1 MNTVK
6 LYRLA
11 KDNKTIEMLK
21 IKCTQSTNFFARFGR
36 PRTTPYAHEAQEHFI
51 NQGWSRKKPTPLATS
66 KSKLALS
73 VRRAVLDLR
82 TPV

>member
-11 KDNKTIEMLK
+11 KDNRTIEVMK
-21 IKCTQSTNFFARFGR
+21 IKCRQQSRTFRGSSR
-36 PRTTPYAHEAQEHFI
+36 PFPHEAQRHFTGL
-51 NQGWSRKKPTPLATS
+51 GWSRKKPTSLATS

-73 VRRAVLDLR
+73 VRRAVLDPR
-82 TPV
+82 T